1 MNGCIINKST
11 EVFILIAASGDIFK
25 DNRMCWLPNGFFLR
39 SILMWSFGSET
50 ITPFF
55 IWCNGNGTRRKRGG
69 RTSNN
74 FVLQPEQQDES
85 LHFIIWWHTGIA
97 SHALP
102 TIFFSAAVIETSPSL
117 TNSTWAGALYSSC
130 LPKLL
135 RLSGNWSVW
144 ISINSFAIV
153 IKISTACFAWEN
165 QAW

>member
-1 MNGCIINKST
+1 MLTPKWILLKVHLNVIFWFRNNYPLFHLMQWKWNQKKARWENVQQLCSST
-11 EVFILIAASGDIFK
+11 WTARWITAFH
-25 DNRMCWLPNGFFLR
+25 N
-39 SILMWSFGSET
+39 LMTYWDCLTCFA
-50 ITPFF
+50 
-55 IWCNGNGTRRKRGG
+55 N
-69 RTSNN
+69 
-74 FVLQPEQQDES
+74 
-85 LHFIIWWHTGIA
+85 H
-97 SHALP
+97 
-102 TIFFSAAVIETSPSL
+102 FFSAAVIETSPSL